1 MVPQPLAELR
11 GSADEVRHHTL
22 GVTVAGVIATVLMS
36 WLVSGYVSRRLQG
49 VLKRLARWQT
59 ASCICGWSGRP
70 DWTRES
76 SPSCPKRLMR
86 WQSRSNVRA
95 TSNSKRA
102 RAEAANRAKSDFHA
116 NISHELRTLLN
127 AIIGFSEA
135 IETEVL
141 GPVGVKKYQKY
152 AGDIHHSDEHLHAS
166 INDFHD
172 MSKVESASRKWK
184 KNGLPSRN
192 C

>member
-1 MVPQPLAELR
+1 
-11 GSADEVRHHTL
+11 
-22 GVTVAGVIATVLMS
+22 
-36 WLVSGYVSRRLQG
+36 
-49 VLKRLARWQT
+49 
-59 ASCICGWSGRP
+59 
-70 DWTRES
+70 
-76 SPSCPKRLMR
+76 MR
-86 WQSRSNVRA
+86 WQSRSNVRV

-141 GPVGVKKYQKY
+141 GPVGVKKYQEY

-166 INDFHD
+166 INDLHD
-172 MSKVESASRKWK
+172 MSKVEVGLTEVEEKWVAFSE
-184 KNGLPSRN
+184 LLIEV
-192 C
+192 

>member
-1 MVPQPLAELR
+1 MQ
-11 GSADEVRHHTL
+11 
-22 GVTVAGVIATVLMS
+22 
-36 WLVSGYVSRRLQG
+36 
-49 VLKRLARWQT
+49 
-59 ASCICGWSGRP
+59 
-70 DWTRES
+70 
-76 SPSCPKRLMR
+76 
-86 WQSRSNVRA
+86 WQSTSNVRA
-95 TSNSKRA
+95 ISNSKRT

-141 GPVGVKKYQKY
+141 GPVGVKKYQEY

-166 INDFHD
+166 INDLHD
-172 MSKVESASRKWK
+172 MSKVEVGLTEVE